1 MTFAERLKALRAEK
15 GYTQEELAKLINVS
29 QPTYAN
35 YERGKIKTHV
45 NTQIQLAKILRISV
59 NELMSDERSVAE

>member
-35 YERGKIKTHV
+35 YERGKIKPHV
-45 NTQIQLAKILRISV
+45 NTQIQLAKVLCISV
-59 NELMSDERSVAE
+59 NELMSDERSVTE